1 MCIGLPLQVQSVEAG
16 HAWVVGHGERRRVN
30 TALVDADRPCQ
41 PGDWL
46 LVFLDGARERLSP
59 ERAAE
64 IDATLD
70 LLGDA
75 LAGLQP
81 HAPAGAAFA
90 LPSAMS
96 AEQLAALT
104 GSPPSPNATTRKET
118 T

>member
-16 HAWVVGHGERRRVN
+16 HAWVTGRGERRRVN
-30 TALVDADRPCQ
+30 TALVGECQ

-75 LAGLQP
+75 LAGLQHDTP
-81 HAPAGAAFA
+81 GLAAFA

-104 GSPPSPNATTRKET
+104 ASAPPTPSTPHKET
-118 T
+118 P